1 MKKLFDNQTIINY
14 NRRMDKRFII
24 STDSCCD
31 HKKSYLEENNVP
43 CIILKRV
50 LNGKEI
56 GELYDSDEEFENF
69 FEEIKKGALPTT
81 TALNPTEL
89 QEHFE
94 SILKAEPHGDI
105 IHLSLSS
112 GLSVTCENAKRA
124 AAEVNKNFK
133 DRKVHIVDSL
143 IATHGMS
150 MLVDK
155 LIEMRDAGIT
165 TENAIKK
172 IESIRD
178 HQQGWVI
185 MSDLFHLRRGGRLS
199 GFQAMVGS
207 LLGVKPIICINR
219 EGKLAPEN
227 KMRGA
232 GKAIEY
238 VISKMEE
245 LGQKHGTDFSKQMVY
260 LVRTSKSQIFDDFKA
275 AALKKYPKLK
285 YTERIVG
292 PIIGTHLGSGGICI
306 LFEGAQ
312 RLDVKAK

>member
-1 MKKLFDNQTIINY
+1 MKKNFT
-14 NRRMDKRFII
+14 I

-31 HKKSYLEENNVP
+31 HFKSYLEKNNVP

-56 GELYDSDEEFENF
+56 SELYDSEEEFDKF
-69 FEEIKKGALPTT
+69 YEELKKGALPST

-94 SILKAEPHGDI
+94 QIFKKEPSGDI

-112 GLSVTCENAKRA
+112 GLSVTCENA
-124 AAEVNKNFK
+124 
-133 DRKVHIVDSL
+133 RKVAEAMNKDSKGRQVYIVDSL

-155 LIEMRDAGIT
+155 LITMRDAGYT
-165 TENAIKK
+165 SEKALKK
-172 IESIRD
+172 IEHIRD

-185 MSDLFHLRRGGRLS
+185 MSDLFHLKRGGRLS
-199 GFQAMVGS
+199 GFQAAVGS
-207 LLGVKPIICINR
+207 MLGIKPIIHINR
-219 EGKLAPEN
+219 QGKLAPEN

-232 GKAIEY
+232 GNAINY
-238 VISKMEE
+238 ILTKMEE
-245 LGQKHGTDFSKQMVY
+245 LGTKAGTDFSKSMVY
-260 LVRTSKSQIFDDFKA
+260 IVRTSKSQLYDDFIA
-275 AALKKYPKLK
+275 AAIKKFPNMNLTK
-285 YTERIVG
+285 RIVG
-292 PIIGTHLGSGGICI
+292 PIIGTHLGGGGMAI

-312 RLDVKAK
+312 RLDIKVK